1 MLVEAAAGTGKTT
14 SMIQR
19 MTALLNRGECLA
31 SRLAAVTFTRKSAA
45 ELRSRFQIELETRVR
60 DERKGSRETN
70 LQKALAQI
78 DQCFIGTIHSFCARL
93 LRERPVEAGVDI
105 SFEEIDEDVDLALR
119 RQTWD
124 EYLARL
130 HANVDPILK
139 KLDALGIRITDLA
152 SAFHSHANFPDVEI
166 WPAEI
171 IPPPDLAP
179 AREILLEIVEH
190 VERLKEY
197 FPPHHADCDDLMKK
211 YAKVVRMIRHRD
223 LSNPAD
229 LIAVMEAFT
238 SVRVTRDRWIGCAK
252 DLPKEE
258 EKRWLQYKK
267 DFEPFLTSWRK
278 YCYPICLEAVRPA
291 LEIYDRLRTQSGKLN
306 YQDLLTK
313 AAELLRDKPH
323 IRTYFRNRIT
333 HLLVDEFQDTDP
345 LQAQVMMF
353 LTADD
358 PEETDWQRCRPH
370 PGSLFVVG
378 DPKQSIYR
386 FRRADIVTYNKVR
399 EIIIESGGLLVT
411 LQANFRTT
419 ASLIAWINESFTNHF
434 PALASPQSPVYVPLL
449 PGTPGISG
457 NGEHLSCLQLSGSPD
472 SREHEVECI
481 VRTIYQA
488 VTEGSVITK
497 PSGEERPAKYGD
509 FLIVT
514 RYRKNLGLFSAKLQ
528 EYGIPHEVV
537 GGNSMNRSGELALL
551 HTLLNAVVRPYDP
564 VALVAALRSELF
576 GVSDSALYDF
586 KQQHGEFS
594 YYATIPEGLQTED
607 ARALS
612 EAFTWLRTCSSLLRR
627 FPIPAAVEK
636 IAADLGLGVKAAL
649 GQGGNV
655 QAGSLA
661 KAIELLR
668 SLRVEMW
675 SASRAVEYIGQLV
688 RSQEEHDGIPAL
700 PHGEEAVRVMNLH
713 KVKGLEAPVVF
724 LADPSGEGRSGKID
738 LNIDRSG
745 GQVKGYM
752 AIRGPRTNFY
762 QRTIALPS
770 DWESREIAE
779 REFEDAETKRLLY
792 VAATRAGSHLFITQ
806 KDKYN
811 NQNPW
816 RFFEPYLKKANRISL
831 LPEVVAAKE
840 PPQSIPIVESSGSLA
855 QIPDLWSKILSPT
868 YQVASAKVISHDMP
882 RPVQRM
888 GEHGT
893 EWGSVIHRML
903 QVALLDDQ
911 IDLSTL
917 AVSAL
922 IEYGMDP
929 DLQQDAVRTVL
940 SVRSSDI
947 WKRAMN
953 ADRKY
958 VEIPFQKPVRD
969 EAQDSVEII
978 LRGVIDLVFL
988 ENSGWVIVDYK
999 TDRYGGTPDHHVEL
1013 YRPQINNYVNSW
1025 TEMTGETVAEAGL
1038 YFVSQ
1043 GEYVRCFSRQIEPH
1057 ETQLSLRF

>member
-14 SMIQR
+14 SMVQR
-19 MTALLNRGECLA
+19 MSALLDRGECLA

-70 LQKALAQI
+70 LQRALGQI

-105 SFEEIDEDVDLALR
+105 SFEEIDEDADFALR
-119 RQTWD
+119 RQAWD

-130 HANVDPILK
+130 HATGDPLLK
-139 KLDALGIRITDLA
+139 RLDALGIRITDLA
-152 SAFHSHANFPDVEI
+152 SAFHSHADFSDVEI
-166 WPAEI
+166 WPAQEM
-171 IPPPDLAP
+171 PPPNLAP

-197 FPPHHADCDDLMKK
+197 FPPNHADCDELMKK
-211 YAKVVRMIRHRD
+211 YSKVVRMIRHRD
-223 LSNPAD
+223 LSIPAD
-229 LIAVMEAFT
+229 LVAVMEAFT
-238 SVRVTRDRWIGCAK
+238 SVRISRDRWIGCAK

-258 EKRWLQYKK
+258 EKRWSQYRK
-267 DFEPFLTSWRK
+267 DFEPFLTNWKK

-323 IRTYFRNRIT
+323 IRKYFRNRIT

-353 LTADD
+353 LTADNAD
-358 PEETDWQRCRPH
+358 ETDWQKCRPH

-399 EIIIESGGLLVT
+399 DIIIESGGLLIT

-419 ASLIAWINESFTNHF
+419 APLVAWINESFTNHF
-434 PALASPQSPVYVPLL
+434 PTVASPQSPVYVPLL

-457 NGEHLSCLQLSGSPD
+457 NGEHLSCLQLSGTPD
-472 SREHEVECI
+472 SREHEIECI
-481 VRTIYQA
+481 VRTIYST
-488 VTEGSVITK
+488 VTEGLVITK
-497 PSGEERPAKYGD
+497 PSGEERPARYGD

-514 RYRKNLGLFSAKLQ
+514 RYRKNLGLFSARLQ
-528 EYGIPHEVV
+528 EYGIPHQVV
-537 GGNSMNRSGELALL
+537 GGNSMNQSRELALL
-551 HTLLNAVVRPYDP
+551 HTLLCAVIRPYDP

-576 GVSDSALYDF
+576 GVSDSALYDY
-586 KQQHGEFS
+586 KQQHGAFS
-594 YYATIPEGLQTED
+594 YYAEIPGGLQTED

-612 EAFTWLRTCSSLLRR
+612 EAFSWLRACSSLLRKL
-627 FPIPAAVEK
+627 PIPAAVEK
-636 IAADLGLGVKAAL
+636 IAADLGLTVKAAL

-668 SLRVEMW
+668 NRRLEMW
-675 SASRAVEYIGQLV
+675 SASQAVEYIGELV
-688 RSQEEHDGIPAL
+688 RSQEEHDGLPAL
-700 PHGEEAVRVMNLH
+700 PHPDEAVRVMNLH

-724 LADPSGEGRSGKID
+724 LADPSGEGRPSKID

-745 GQVKGYM
+745 EQVKGYM
-752 AIRGPRTNFY
+752 AIRGPRINFY

-770 DWESREIAE
+770 DWELRENVE
-779 REFEDAETKRLLY
+779 REFEEAETKRLLY
-792 VAATRAGSHLFITQ
+792 VAATRAGSHLIITQ

-811 NQNPW
+811 HHNPW
-816 RFFEPYLKKANRISL
+816 RFFEPCLKKAKRIEL
-831 LPEVVAAKE
+831 LPEVVTAKE
-840 PPQSIPIVESSGSLA
+840 PPQSISIAESSESLA
-855 QIPDLWSKILSPT
+855 RIPDSWSQILSPT
-868 YQVASAKVISHDMP
+868 YRITSAKVISHDLP
-882 RPVQRM
+882 RPTQRT

-903 QVALLDDQ
+903 QVALLDDR
-911 IDLSTL
+911 IDLSVL
-917 AVSAL
+917 ADSAL
-922 IEYGMDP
+922 LEYGMDP
-929 DLQQDAVRTVL
+929 DLREDAVQTVL
-940 SVRSSDI
+940 SVRSSAI
-947 WKRAMN
+947 WKRAM
-953 ADRKY
+953 DSQRKY
-958 VEIPFQKPVRD
+958 VEIPFQKLIRD
-969 EAQDSVEII
+969 ELHDSVDTIV
-978 LRGVIDLVFL
+978 RGVIDLVFL
-988 ENSGWVIVDYK
+988 ESSGWVIVDYK
-999 TDRYGGTPDHHVEL
+999 TDRYGDSPDYLVEL
-1013 YRPQINNYVNSW
+1013 YRPQINSYVNSW

-1043 GEYVRCFSRQIEPH
+1043 REYVRCFSPHTEPH